1 MKSSNIIKAQRT
13 WTAGGGGGAGP
24 TPPSGCCYTTI
35 TVAGIQAL
43 KTVGNLVQGEFYQI
57 TNVTSD
63 WQVVVMAESTTTVS
77 SQGQGIFQ
85 NLLFTEAWYD
95 VDSNILYKIYDPKYN
110 NEVEGFA
117 NIANFFW
124 NNSDW
129 HDNKILGE
137 STYFVDG
144 LSGLTGF
151 YDNYIFSGNVYF
163 QNGATGGDF
172 YGNNIV
178 FSSINIDNSVVGV
191 VRTNTLSGN
200 CNIDFLNGSNI
211 SVFEENTFLGG
222 SYALFNNGTSMVG
235 GFYRNTFTGGGYFI
249 SDEGTVGSVWSNTV
263 SDGSYIRFEPNLGI
277 PPSVGV
283 DIRYNI
289 ITSGSGLQL
298 RGCNITFSVEYNSL
312 SSGSYMNCYGT
323 ALTGELRN
331 NFMND
336 ESYIELTNFT
346 GYGVTHNCLTTRSF
360 IDAEDATASFYIANN
375 FLTAESYIDL
385 RSATVSTLEDNFLEG
400 NSYINIYASN
410 ISDGVFANTITS
422 ASHILFAYQSLASK
436 LKYNSVSQNSFILAS
451 KPFSSASF
459 ITYLEYN
466 NLSDQSEIQAFDATI
481 SSINNNKLTQFSTID
496 ATGNAIGQIDT
507 NNLIQSTINITEGD
521 YCNNN
526 TLSNFGVLNL
536 SSGTATLADNNTI
549 IGGIV
554 NLDNNCDVQECMVL
568 NGGTLTLDNSTFL
581 RCKVGMAKTVAPYSG
596 YSWTNGSLEDLDS
609 TYEVFLNPNVAGV
622 MDMTGYRFAGIV
634 RIGTTG
640 VPASW
645 DLKTIN
651 NFPTDHIFCIIPA
664 DSNTVDVYDAG
675 AGGTNI
681 YLNVAAVVTYD
692 GTADDT
698 LVVRS
703 GLNAYT
709 RLFQIGGWQ
718 APSA

>member
-95 VDSNILYKIYDPKYN
+95 VDFNTIYKIYDPKYN

-178 FSSINIDNSVVGV
+178 FSSINIDNSVVGT

-249 SDEGTVGSVWSNTV
+249 SDEGTVVSVWSNTV
-263 SDGSYIRFEPNLGI
+263 SDGSYIRFETYGGI
-277 PPSVGV
+277 APSIGV

-298 RGCNITFSVEYNSL
+298 RGCSIVLSVEYNSL
-312 SSGSYMNCYGT
+312 SSGSYMNLYKAT
-323 ALTGELRN
+323 LAGELRN

-336 ESYIELTNFT
+336 QSYVEATDFNGGTIA
-346 GYGVTHNCLTTRSF
+346 HNCITTRSY
-360 IDAEDATASFYIANN
+360 IDVQGAQIGIIGNN
-375 FLTAESYIDL
+375 FLTSEGYIDCGD
-385 RSATVSTLEDNFLEG
+385 TYCFEVQDNFVSGESFLEAIQSSIS
-400 NSYINIYASN
+400 NQIN
-410 ISDGVFANTITS
+410 GNTITNS
-422 ASHILFAYQSLASK
+422 SSLIFNNQPAASQLRYNTVSDSSTIFAPKSP
-436 LKYNSVSQNSFILAS
+436 VT
-451 KPFSSASF
+451 PTF

-481 SSINNNKLTQFSTID
+481 SSIKNNKLTQFSTID

-651 NFPTDHIFCIIPA
+651 NFPTDHIFCIVPA